1 MRKKELLKKIECLE
15 DKVLELQGMNTL
27 TLVIVGLSVVFLST
41 KAWTDFYQFE
51 QYNER
56 ELDRFLVKENS

>member
-1 MRKKELLKKIECLE
+1 MRKKELLEKIECLE

-41 KAWTDFYQFE
+41 RAWTDFYQFE
-51 QYNER
+51 QYNEI
-56 ELDRFLVKENS
+56 LVKENS